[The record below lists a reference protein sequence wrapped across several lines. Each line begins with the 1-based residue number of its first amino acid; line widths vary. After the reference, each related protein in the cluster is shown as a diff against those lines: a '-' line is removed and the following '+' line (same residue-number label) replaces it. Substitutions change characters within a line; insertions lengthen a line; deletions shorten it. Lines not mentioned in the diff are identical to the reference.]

1 MGKPLIR
8 LNPQIDSI
16 RNRVLLEKAV
26 ELLLSCVLLLP
37 QAKEYSG
44 KGRPRYDYRI
54 VLLLSILRTL
64 LRKRYADYESQLR
77 TDVRIQSI
85 LGISKLPCKSTMN
98 NYDLKVFT
106 IKTLYELNKKI
117 IGFWVK
123 KPVDLALD
131 ASGIRLVGRSVWFN
145 IRTKRKIRKK
155 DCDKVHIAASLCSLL
170 ITDFAITNSRKN
182 DSPFLRSL
190 LKGYKRLGLI
200 LADKGYSNKTNA
212 LFVCKKEG
220 AFFSPFKLNANAK
233 GLDIWAY
240 LQRIWKI
247 FPTICQEIY
256 NKRNV
261 VEAVFSALKRK
272 YGDRL
277 YHYKWYMRRREM
289 AMRFIAYN
297 IRVII
302 SIQIARERNIN
313 LWVKA

>member
-26 ELLLSCVLLLP
+26 KLLLSCVLLFP
-37 QAKEYSG
+37 QAKYCG
-44 KGRPRYDYRI
+44 KGRRRYDYRI
-54 VLLLSILRTL
+54 ILLLSILRIL

-85 LGISKLPCKSTMN
+85 LGIDKLPCKSTLN

-106 IKTLYELNKKI
+106 MKMLYELNKKI
-117 IGFWVK
+117 IGFWIK

-131 ASGIRLVGRSVWFN
+131 ASGIRLVGKSIWFS
-145 IRTKRKIRKK
+145 IRTKQKIRKK
-155 DCDKVHIAASLCSLL
+155 DCDKVHIATSLCSLL

-182 DSPFLRSL
+182 DSPFLRLL
-190 LKGYKRLGLI
+190 LKGYKKLGLI
-200 LADKGYSNKTNA
+200 LADKGYSNRTNA
-212 LFVCKKEG
+212 LFVSKKEG
-220 AFFSPFKLNANAK
+220 AFFSPFKSNANAK
-233 GLDIWAY
+233 GLDIWAH
-240 LQRIWKI
+240 LKRVWEI
-247 FPTICQEIY
+247 FPTICQRIY
-256 NKRNV
+256 NRRSV

-302 SIQIARERNIN
+302 SIQIAREKNIN
-313 LWVKA
+313 LWVKV